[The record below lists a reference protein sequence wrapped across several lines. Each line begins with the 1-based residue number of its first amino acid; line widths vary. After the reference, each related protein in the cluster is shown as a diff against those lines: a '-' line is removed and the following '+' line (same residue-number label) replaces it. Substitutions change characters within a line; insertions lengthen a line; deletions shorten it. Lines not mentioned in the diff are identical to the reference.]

1 MNKPRSKVLC
11 QLELDEEAAAAL
23 ALFLKRLTFGDWHEK
38 TDPSRSPEDRI
49 DHAYW
54 MRNGC
59 EAVERSLANQGFS
72 PR

>member
-1 MNKPRSKVLC
+1 MNDRHKKMVC
-11 QLELDEEAAAAL
+11 QFEIDEEAAAAL
-23 ALFLKRLTFGDWHEK
+23 ALFLKRLTFDDWHGK
-38 TDPSRSPEDRI
+38 TDPSRNSEDRI

-59 EAVERSLANQGFS
+59 EAVERGLTNRGCS